1 MMSDGLFQSKKGV
14 TLIAIFYTFL
24 WGCAFPLVKIC
35 MNEFAAVDN
44 MSKCLVAGF
53 RFTIS
58 GLALAIFATCAQKK
72 KGTYRPTKRDIL
84 PILAYGVLGTAIQY
98 ALTYIGLSYVEASK
112 GAIFDQ
118 MCVFIIIIVSGLFM
132 KNDKLT
138 LLKIVGTTIGLFGI
152 LASSTEKMSVTFT
165 MEGEGVMVLVAF
177 AQAGAYFIATLFANK
192 IPSITLVGYGQ
203 LAGGVLLIL
212 FSLLA
217 GGRVHI
223 VTPKGILTL
232 LALATIAG
240 VAYVLSLIPL
250 KYFPA
255 SEVSVFNLLITI
267 FGVVMGGVILKENIL
282 RPEYLVS
289 LLLVSLGIFL
299 VNYRGQKHG
308 KNL

>member
-1 MMSDGLFQSKKGV
+1 
-14 TLIAIFYTFL
+14 
-24 WGCAFPLVKIC
+24 

-72 KGTYRPTKRDIL
+72 KGTYRPTKHDIL

-152 LASSTEKMSVTFT
+152 LASSTEKMSLTFT

-203 LAGGVLLIL
+203 LSGGVLLIL

-217 GGRVHI
+217 GG
-223 VTPKGILTL
+223 KG
-232 LALATIAG
+232 A
-240 VAYVLSLIPL
+240 
-250 KYFPA
+250 
-255 SEVSVFNLLITI
+255 
-267 FGVVMGGVILKENIL
+267 
-282 RPEYLVS
+282 
-289 LLLVSLGIFL
+289 
-299 VNYRGQKHG
+299 
-308 KNL
+308 

>member
-1 MMSDGLFQSKKGV
+1 MFQTKRGV
-14 TLIAIFYTFL
+14 TLIAIVYTFL

-35 MNEFAAVDN
+35 MSEFGAVDN

-53 RFTIS
+53 RFTLS
-58 GLALAIFATCAQKK
+58 GLALSLFATFLQKK
-72 KGTYRPTKRDIL
+72 ENTYRPAKKDIL
-84 PILAYGVLGTAIQY
+84 PILSYGVLGTALQY
-98 ALTYIGLSYVEASK
+98 ALTYIGLSHVEASK

-138 LLKIVGTTIGLFGI
+138 LLKIVGTAVGLLGI
-152 LASSTEKMSVTFT
+152 LASSTEKMSLTFT
-165 MEGEGVMVLVAF
+165 MKGEGVMVLVAF
-177 AQAGAYFIATLFANK
+177 VQAGAYFVAALFANK
-192 IPSITLVGYGQ
+192 IPSIFLVGYGQ
-203 LAGGVLLIL
+203 LSGGVLLIL

-223 VTPKGILTL
+223 ITPTGILTL
-232 LALATIAG
+232 LALAAIAG

-250 KYFPA
+250 RYFPA
-255 SEVSVFNLLITI
+255 SEVSVFNLLITV
-267 FGVVMGGVILKENIL
+267 FGVVMGGVILNENIL
-282 RPEYLVS
+282 RIEYLIS

-299 VNYRGQKHG
+299 VNYRGHKHG